1 MRRWLATLGML
12 VAIVGCSREPSSP
25 AAAAPAP
32 AQPKLGIRPHG
43 DTEIQI
49 DLAKIQSEELKKVF
63 AYIDEHV
70 DDHVVNLQ
78 KWIRQPSISN
88 SGEGIPESAE
98 MVKGF
103 FDQLGCQ
110 ESRVYDVGITEW
122 GAPGNPVVYA
132 RCDEGAPRTIAIYW
146 QYDTMPVTQPDA
158 WIAPP
163 FEGRIVEQPPF
174 KKVLIGRGAVNSKG
188 PELAQWQA
196 LMSIKAVTGKLPVN
210 IVFVAE
216 GDEERMDIGLRK
228 FVKDHPDFFK
238 NIDALIGEAGTQ
250 SPSGGGGVGGGSEG
264 CVYFELTT
272 SGKSWGRGPVK
283 SDIHGS
289 NKRSVDSPAW
299 RHMKMLTS
307 LISDDGNTP
316 LVKGF
321 LDGLE
326 PMTADETNQL
336 KAAAARVDLKVAA
349 ENVGVARFIS
359 EDPFTMLKM
368 QRYGTSFNL
377 DGIWGGNMYAG
388 EAQHPLF
395 AEDERD
401 RDRQALPR
409 AARSQRLQGRRA
421 EDHRRRA
428 VGEDVV
434 RHRYRPCDD
443 ADVRPVQHPAQP
455 AVADA
460 DDSWRLLARLP
471 VLEPGSRRESG
482 AHLDADRHGRRR
494 PRRRRARGQR
504 VHGDRRRRQGLRVR
518 GRAEVACGDLLQ
530 LRRQERAGAESGNG
544 RATQNRVSTAGT
556 ALIATQDITKTYA
569 MEDAPVHA
577 LRGVT
582 LDIRRGEFVAVV
594 GPSGSGKST
603 FMHILG
609 CLDRP
614 TSGRYLL
621 DGRDVSHLSDDE
633 LSAIRNR
640 QIGFVFQ
647 GFNLLAR
654 TSALE
659 NVELPLLYAHDSRIA
674 PAERRRRAMAALAAV
689 GLQDRAEHHPNQL
702 SGGQQQRVAIA
713 RALLN
718 DPAILLADEP
728 TGNLDS
734 RTSVEV
740 MDIFQRLKDERGI
753 TIVLITHEPQVAEY
767 GSRIIRFKDG
777 RVVSDQPNTL
787 RRTAAAELEAV
798 ALAPAEDA

>member
-12 VAIVGCSREPSSP
+12 VAVVGCSREPSTPTS
-25 AAAAPAP
+25 AAAPP

-49 DLAKIQSEELKKVF
+49 DMAKIQSEELKKVF

-70 DDHVVNLQ
+70 DEHVANLQ

-88 SGEGIPESAE
+88 SGEGIPETAE

-163 FEGRIVEQPPF
+163 FEGRIVEKPPF
-174 KKVLIGRGAVNSKG
+174 KKILIGRGAVNSKG

-272 SGKSWGRGPVK
+272 SGKSWGRGPVQ

-326 PMTADETNQL
+326 PMSADEANQL
-336 KAAAARVDLKVAA
+336 KAAAAKVDLKVAA

-388 EAQHPLF
+388 GAGAILPNKITSKHNIRYSPKMNGIEIVKRFREQLDRNGYQDVELKIIGDVPWAKMSYDTDIARAMTQMYDQFNIPHSQPSQTPTILGGYWPAYLF
-395 AEDERD
+395 SNQE
-401 RDRQALPR
+401 
-409 AARSQRLQGRRA
+409 
-421 EDHRRRA
+421 
-428 VGEDVV
+428 VGEK
-434 RHRYRPCDD
+434 
-443 ADVRPVQHPAQP
+443 
-455 AVADA
+455 VAPISMPIGMGGA
-460 DDSWRLLARLP
+460 
-471 VLEPGSRRESG
+471 GHGGG
-482 AHLDADRHGRRR
+482 AHAANEFMVIEG
-494 PRRRRARGQR
+494 AGK
-504 VHGDRRRRQGLRVR
+504 VYGY
-518 GRAEVACGDLLQ
+518 
-530 LRRQERAGAESGNG
+530 AGAEKSHAAIFYNFAGKNG
-544 RATQNRVSTAGT
+544 PAPNPAT
-556 ALIATQDITKTYA
+556 ATPRKT
-569 MEDAPVHA
+569 E
-577 LRGVT
+577 
-582 LDIRRGEFVAVV
+582 
-594 GPSGSGKST
+594 
-603 FMHILG
+603 
-609 CLDRP
+609 
-614 TSGRYLL
+614 
-621 DGRDVSHLSDDE
+621 
-633 LSAIRNR
+633 
-640 QIGFVFQ
+640 
-647 GFNLLAR
+647 
-654 TSALE
+654 
-659 NVELPLLYAHDSRIA
+659 
-674 PAERRRRAMAALAAV
+674 
-689 GLQDRAEHHPNQL
+689 
-702 SGGQQQRVAIA
+702 
-713 RALLN
+713 
-718 DPAILLADEP
+718 
-728 TGNLDS
+728 
-734 RTSVEV
+734 
-740 MDIFQRLKDERGI
+740 
-753 TIVLITHEPQVAEY
+753 
-767 GSRIIRFKDG
+767 
-777 RVVSDQPNTL
+777 
-787 RRTAAAELEAV
+787 
-798 ALAPAEDA
+798 